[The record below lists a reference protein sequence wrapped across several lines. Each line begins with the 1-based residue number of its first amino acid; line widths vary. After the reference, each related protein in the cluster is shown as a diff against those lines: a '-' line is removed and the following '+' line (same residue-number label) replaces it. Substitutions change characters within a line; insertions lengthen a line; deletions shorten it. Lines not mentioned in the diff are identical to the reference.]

1 MAFFDTAALGR
12 TSRQYI
18 LAMSL
23 VNLSLLVFQAYFI
36 FYLQE
41 SGLSYLQMSVIY
53 SVNLAFCAVLSLPMG
68 NIADRYG
75 RRRALASGIAVTAFS
90 MLIYAFTR
98 DFTIFLV
105 AEVFWAFGW
114 ALING
119 SNEAWVYDRLRK
131 EGRAAEGG
139 LAFTAMMSISYI
151 LGVVA
156 GIIASALV
164 TISLN
169 MPFLGAAI
177 IAIVCAALVWRSLEE
192 NFGMETIALRTILA
206 ECLRY
211 YRKHVSLQMLTVAET
226 CRYT

>member
-1 MAFFDTAALGR
+1 MAFRHALGR
-12 TSRQYI
+12 TRQYI

-98 DFTIFLV
+98 DFTIF
-105 AEVFWAFGW
+105 WSPRCSGP
-114 ALING
+114 
-119 SNEAWVYDRLRK
+119 RLGPYKRLQ
-131 EGRAAEGG
+131 R
-139 LAFTAMMSISYI
+139 
-151 LGVVA
+151 GVGV
-156 GIIASALV
+156 
-164 TISLN
+164 
-169 MPFLGAAI
+169 
-177 IAIVCAALVWRSLEE
+177 R
-192 NFGMETIALRTILA
+192 
-206 ECLRY
+206 
-211 YRKHVSLQMLTVAET
+211 
-226 CRYT
+226 

>member
-1 MAFFDTAALGR
+1 MALLDTAALGR

-36 FYLQE
+36 FYLLE

-75 RRRALASGIAVTAFS
+75 RRRALATGIAVTAVS

-98 DFTIFLV
+98 DFNAFLV

-119 SNEAWVYDRLRK
+119 SNEAWVYDQLRK

-139 LAFTAMMSISYI
+139 RAFTAMMSISYV
-151 LGVVA
+151 LGVVG

-164 TISLN
+164 IISLN
-169 MPFLGAAI
+169 MPFLGAAV
-177 IAIVCAALVWRSLEE
+177 IAMFCAVLVWRGLAE
-192 NFGMETIALRTILA
+192 NYGMETVALGAILA
-206 ECLRY
+206 DCLQY
-211 YRKHVSLQMLTVAET
+211 
-226 CRYT
+226 